1 MNDWEERY
9 QQGDTGWDRGS
20 SSPALYTWLDSGALK
35 PCRILIP
42 GCGLGHEV
50 VTLARLGYDVTA
62 VDIAPS
68 ATKHLQQKLA
78 DAGVTATVI
87 CDDLFN
93 YQSATPFDAIH
104 EQTCLCAIQPEQRR
118 EYEACV
124 RRWLKPGGELF
135 ALFMQTDSE
144 GGPPFH
150 CDLQQMRQLFNS
162 DDWLWSNHEPI
173 RVPRKSGR
181 FEMGTILSRR

>member
-9 QQGDTGWDRGS
+9 QQGDTGWDRGTT
-20 SSPALYTWLDSGALK
+20 SPALHTWLDSGALK

-42 GCGLGHEV
+42 GCGRGHEV
-50 VTLARLGYDVTA
+50 VTLAGLGYDVTA

-68 ATKHLQQKLA
+68 ATAHLQQQLV

-93 YQSATPFDAIH
+93 YQSATPFDAIY
-104 EQTCLCAIQPEQRR
+104 EQTCLCAIQPEQRS
-118 EYEACV
+118 EYEACIC
-124 RRWLKPGGELF
+124 RWLRPGGELF
-135 ALFMQTDSE
+135 ALFMQTGAE

-150 CDLQQMRQLFNS
+150 CDLQQMHQLFNS
-162 DDWLWSNHEPI
+162 DHWLWSSHEPI

-181 FEMGTILSRR
+181 FEIGTILSKR

>member
-20 SSPALYTWLDSGALK
+20 ASPALHAWLDSGALK
-35 PCRILIP
+35 SCRILIP
-42 GCGLGHEV
+42 GCGRGHEV
-50 VTLARLGYDVTA
+50 VELARLGYEVTA

-68 ATKHLQQKLA
+68 ATMHLQQQLA
-78 DAGVTATVI
+78 DAGVTANVI

-93 YQSATPFDAIH
+93 YQTTIPFDAIY
-104 EQTCLCAIQPEQRR
+104 EQTCLCAIQPEQR
-118 EYEACV
+118 ESYEACIH
-124 RRWLKPGGELF
+124 RWLKSGGELF
-135 ALFMQTDSE
+135 ALFMQTGTE

-150 CDLQQMRQLFNS
+150 CDFQQMYQLF
-162 DDWLWSNHEPI
+162 DVERWLWSNGEPI

-181 FEMGTILSRR
+181 FEMGTILSKR